1 MTQSDFK
8 AINGSFNTDYK
19 KTNVNVEYD
28 FKLVQ
33 LESLSP
39 RPVGDGITFDRWAV
53 IPKDQILEHR
63 MVCRMCEK
71 YPELEKYKQAR
82 TDDEMFL
89 HTVANID
96 RAFQPIDGQPAKG
109 WNYRLP
115 QPSVSKLETP
125 IMGDDDK
132 MKYYVLRDGLHRYWT
147 QDGKGDLPC
156 SVITADHEDF
166 LIKFSSTAN
175 NEGDEVQRNYTTRR
189 DCIKAVQFWI
199 KQGRLKLEKG
209 KEKDCVEKY
218 LRDYYYEV
226 EKHDRVGLAE
236 DILEESGIPTDI
248 RHWSKG
254 EIKKHV
260 KNQMKMEVA
269 INHDDK
275 VYRDVHVLG
284 NNDTDIRAWY
294 NLLQWQLNDEENME
308 YDVELF
314 GAITTRDGTDVQPT
328 LGNIGKLRRD
338 NQLEFQQFINFCCDV
353 AESKDKL
360 KLPKINWVYQI
371 NNASK
376 KEDPMKFH

>member
-1 MTQSDFK
+1 
-8 AINGSFNTDYK
+8 
-19 KTNVNVEYD
+19 
-28 FKLVQ
+28 
-33 LESLSP
+33 
-39 RPVGDGITFDRWAV
+39 
-53 IPKDQILEHR
+53 
-63 MVCRMCEK
+63 MCEK

-115 QPSVSKLETP
+115 QPAVSKLETP

-199 KQGRLKLEKG
+199 KQGRLKLEKD
-209 KEKDCVEKY
+209 KEKEIVEKY
-218 LRDYYYEV
+218 LREYYYEV

-248 RHWSKG
+248 RHWSMG
-254 EIKKHV
+254 EIKNHV
-260 KNQMKMEVA
+260 RKQMNLDA
-269 INHDDK
+269 TTDHDAK

-284 NNDTDIRAWY
+284 SNKTDIRAWY
-294 NLLQWQLNDEENME
+294 SLLEWQLSDEENLE
-308 YDVELF
+308 YDVEMF
-314 GAITTRDGTDVQPT
+314 GAITTRKGTDVQPT

-353 AESKDKL
+353 AENKDRL